1 MYISKT
7 VDTPLNQGLS
17 AVGLFRQNTI
27 YLYYLHMLFP
37 LNKIQKNVTTILFQ
51 RKYFVIFLLEIFKSI
66 MVIAFNVHKAI
77 MSLD

>member
-37 LNKIQKNVTTILFQ
+37 LNKIQKNVRTTLFQ
-51 RKYFVIFLLEIFKSI
+51 RKYFVIFLLEIFKTI
-66 MVIAFNVHKAI
+66 MIFAFIVHKAI